1 MIVNSLICIILYILF
16 TFFRKKYKQRKKM
29 NGERKK
35 IEGNGKEGGE
45 GRREE
50 KDGRGK
56 WRVGRRGK
64 YRRKEE
70 SAVAVTLGD
79 VNCS

>member
-1 MIVNSLICIILYILF
+1 
-16 TFFRKKYKQRKKM
+16 M

-70 SAVAVTLGD
+70 SAVAETLGYF
-79 VNCS
+79 NCS